1 MGDRLICD
9 EHNDMFRYTG
19 LKKTDGKVM
28 SAVNGEMKRQEE
40 GLEMIASENYASP
53 AVIEALGTVFTN
65 KYSEGYPGRRYYGG
79 QEFTDVIE
87 TLAIDRAKK
96 LFGAEHV
103 NVQPLSGASANMSAY
118 AAVLQPGD
126 TVLGMDLSHGGHL
139 THGHPVTFTSK
150 IFRFVRYGTE
160 ADGSIDY
167 RKLEALAKK
176 EKPKLLLAGFSS
188 YTRQIDYAKFVAV
201 GKKVG
206 AITMMDMAHIAG
218 LVAGGVVPNPVE
230 YFDIV
235 TTTTH
240 KTLRGPRGGMILS
253 RDSFAKDID
262 KAVFPGIQ
270 GGPHMNIIAAKAVA
284 FQEASKASFKK
295 YASQML
301 KNADVLSSEFQRRG
315 YHVLFGGTE
324 NHMVLIDV
332 WRTLGVS
339 GRETEVL
346 LDAIGITINKNVVP
360 DETRSPMDPSGVRIG
375 VPAVTTRG
383 MKERDIRKIVD
394 WMDQAL
400 RSKGD
405 ERCLKMLQKEVRA
418 LCKRFPLYR

>member
-1 MGDRLICD
+1 
-9 EHNDMFRYTG
+9 MFRYTE

-28 SAVNGEMKRQEE
+28 EAVIGEMKRQEE
-40 GLEMIASENYASP
+40 GLEMIASENYASS

-65 KYSEGYPGRRYYGG
+65 KYSEGYPGHRYYGG
-79 QEFTDVIE
+79 QTFTDVIE
-87 TLAIDRAKK
+87 TLAIERAKK
-96 LFGAEHV
+96 LFGAEHA

-150 IFRFVRYGTE
+150 VFRFVRYKTE
-160 ADGSIDY
+160 EDGSIDY
-167 RKLEALAKK
+167 RKLEALAQK

-218 LVAGGVVPNPVE
+218 LVAGGVVPNPVK

-253 RDSFAKDID
+253 REKFAKDID

-270 GGPHMNIIAAKAVA
+270 GGPHINIIAAKAVA

-295 YASQML
+295 YAAQVL
-301 KNADVLSSEFQRRG
+301 KNARTLEVEFRRRG
-315 YHVLFGGTE
+315 YDILFGGTD
-324 NHMVLIDV
+324 NHMILVNV
-332 WRTLGVS
+332 WETLGIS
-339 GRETEVL
+339 GKEAESL
-346 LDAIGITINKNVVP
+346 LDAIGITLNKNVIP
-360 DETRSPMDPSGVRIG
+360 DEVRSPLDPSGIRIG
-375 VPAVTTRG
+375 VPALTTRG
-383 MKERDIRKIVD
+383 MKEKEVKTIVH

-405 ERCLKMLQKEVRA
+405 ARVLKALQKDVRL
-418 LCKRFPLYR
+418 LCRRFPLYR

>member
-1 MGDRLICD
+1 
-9 EHNDMFRYTG
+9 MFRYTE
-19 LKKTDGKVM
+19 LKKIDGKVM
-28 SAVNGEMKRQEE
+28 LAIAGEMKRQEE

-53 AVIEALGTVFTN
+53 AVIETLGTVFTN

-79 QEFTDVIE
+79 QEFTDVVE
-87 TLAIDRAKK
+87 RLAIDRAKK
-96 LFGAEHV
+96 LFGAEHA

-118 AAVLQPGD
+118 AALLQPGD

-150 IFRFVRYGTE
+150 IFRFVRYKTE
-160 ADGSIDY
+160 LDGSIDY
-167 RKLEALAKK
+167 RKLEALAKV

-218 LVAGGVVPNPVE
+218 LVAGGVVPNPVK
-230 YFDIV
+230 YFDVV

-253 RDSFAKDID
+253 REQFAKDID

-301 KNADVLSSEFQRRG
+301 KNATKLSVEFQRRG

-324 NHMVLIDV
+324 NHMILIDV

-339 GRETEVL
+339 GREAETL
-346 LDAIGITINKNVVP
+346 LDAIGITINKNVIP
-360 DETRSPMDPSGVRIG
+360 DETRSPMDPSGIRIG

-383 MKERDIRKIVD
+383 IKERDIQKIVE

-405 ERCLKMLQKEVRA
+405 ERCLKVLRKEVRM
-418 LCKRFPLYR
+418 LCKRFPLY